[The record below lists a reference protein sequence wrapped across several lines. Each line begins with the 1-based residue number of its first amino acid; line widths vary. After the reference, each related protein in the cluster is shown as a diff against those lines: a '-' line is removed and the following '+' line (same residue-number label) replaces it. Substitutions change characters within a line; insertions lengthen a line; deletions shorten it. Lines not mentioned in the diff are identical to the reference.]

1 MLLSKIVDAVN
12 AKSFGETSWTY
23 DDIYP
28 YFAQA
33 ISEVNGE
40 LEDFRRIDAAP
51 QISESSPYYNIAA
64 YNALPDTHILNYV
77 VTYITVAMDNAQLA
91 VTSRTQ
97 SYATQLAKYKQ
108 QLIADLYKWMPLRDN
123 SNVYFD
129 LEHDGRDVRRL
140 PVVGRCWY
148 SEDEG
153 GKLSCNPSSDG
164 NYQTNPSLGVH
175 CENPY
180 GYLVPR
186 DTTQKI
192 LKGTYYY
199 DYIFVPY
206 EAFRPYYDPVGV
218 KIAITGYDILY
229 TSIPYTTIEHLDV
242 KHITN
247 SSGDTIS
254 IDDNID
260 MNNRQISNVILDGVS
275 FSNNDC
281 SLNLDSMHIN
291 IGNNILIDK
300 YDDEDSINMRAVADG
315 GTTTSFYMA
324 PTSPIILSYG
334 NYRLLVDDSL
344 EYKTSSN
351 QTLFKVGANQFTVNR
366 GSMHVLESNDNET
379 YLLGYNNNNLY
390 GVLAMTSDEMHIA
403 NKSIILETLT
413 SPSNEVRLTSSSFTY
428 NGKEIATKEY
438 VDNSAGGVA
447 VAYLED
453 HSGTKIDLEIN
464 SSNYQLVAKLY
475 NKNNQ
480 LVSTSSVIDLPLE
493 SIVTSAQYYDT
504 YIYDG
509 TTYTKVIVITLSTT
523 SVPTIVPV
531 GNLVSGLQATL
542 VSGTNIKTINQQ
554 SILGSG
560 DITID
565 ALDVTLNEI
574 DDIYDEAFV
583 QAEVSASN
591 SIIQFTND
599 VITTDGDNITITADS
614 TFAVGNEI
622 YL

>member
-12 AKSFGETSWTY
+12 AKSFGETNWTY

-40 LEDFRRIDAAP
+40 LEDFRRIESAP
-51 QISESSPYYNIAA
+51 DISESSPYYSIAA
-64 YNALPDTHILNYV
+64 YNALPDTHLLNYI

-129 LEHDGRDVRRL
+129 LEHDGRDTRRL

-218 KIAITGYDILY
+218 RVAITGYDILY

-254 IDDNID
+254 IDDNIN
-260 MNNRQISNVILDGVS
+260 MNNKTISNVNVNTPTLDTHPATKGYVDTANSNTKDYADTKDELIRNYVDTILGTKLDKSQIGYIELVGTS
-275 FSNNDC
+275 GGTLTDTQMLEVDKPYCIIKQTGSNTSNVATWYYKSQKYFNTGQIVFVQFKLNVNTGSNNVSNLGLSKITINENTNGWGFSSSNDF
-281 SLNLDSMHIN
+281 STYSNTVIDNKITNLQSQIDGLNAGQNLADMVANLTALNNLDTTKLQAN
-291 IGNNILIDK
+291 DK
-300 YDDEDSINMRAVADG
+300 VQVLVDSDNDNASTVYKWN
-315 GTTTSFYMA
+315 GTTWVY
-324 PTSPIILSYG
+324 IGKYGQDSYTISET
-334 NYRLLVDDSL
+334 NTLLAGKQNVI
-344 EYKTSSN
+344 N
-351 QTLFKVGANQFTVNR
+351 AN
-366 GSMHVLESNDNET
+366 
-379 YLLGYNNNNLY
+379 
-390 GVLAMTSDEMHIA
+390 
-403 NKSIILETLT
+403 NKL
-413 SPSNEVRLTSSSFTY
+413 P
-428 NGKEIATKEY
+428 GEY
-438 VDNSAGGVA
+438 VDLDIPTGAGFSITAEEIETYFEACDVGA
-447 VAYLED
+447 EYNED
-453 HSGTKIDLEIN
+453 TLDLTNADFDENDDSI
-464 SSNYQLVAKLY
+464 LVLNADNVRVEGNTL
-475 NKNNQ
+475 
-480 LVSTSSVIDLPLE
+480 VID
-493 SIVTSAQYYDT
+493 
-504 YIYDG
+504 
-509 TTYTKVIVITLSTT
+509 
-523 SVPTIVPV
+523 
-531 GNLVSGLQATL
+531 
-542 VSGTNIKTINQQ
+542 
-554 SILGSG
+554 
-560 DITID
+560 
-565 ALDVTLNEI
+565 
-574 DDIYDEAFV
+574 
-583 QAEVSASN
+583 
-591 SIIQFTND
+591 
-599 VITTDGDNITITADS
+599 
-614 TFAVGNEI
+614 
-622 YL
+622 

>member
-12 AKSFGETSWTY
+12 AKSFGETNWTY
-23 DDIYP
+23 GDIYP

-40 LEDFRRIDAAP
+40 LEDFRRIESAP
-51 QISESSPYYNIAA
+51 DISESSPYYSIAA

-108 QLIADLYKWMPLRDN
+108 QLIADLYKWMPLTSN
-123 SNVYFD
+123 SNNYFD
-129 LEHDGRDVRRL
+129 LEHDGRDTRRL

-148 SEDEG
+148 NEDEG

-218 KIAITGYDILY
+218 RVAITGYDIQY

-247 SSGDTIS
+247 SSGDSIS
-254 IDDNID
+254 IDDDID
-260 MNNRQISNVILDGVS
+260 MNNKQISNVELDNVS
-275 FSNNDC
+275 FSDNDC

-291 IGNNILIDK
+291 IGDNILIDK
-300 YDDEDSINMRAVADG
+300 YDDEDSINVRAVADG

-324 PTSPIILSYG
+324 PNSPVTLSYG
-334 NYRLLVDDSL
+334 NYQLLVDDSL
-344 EYKTSSN
+344 EYKASFN
-351 QTLFKVGANQFTVNR
+351 QTLFKVDANQFTVNR
-366 GSMHVLESNDNET
+366 GSMHVLESNNNET

-390 GVLAMTSDEMHIA
+390 GVLTMTSDEMHIA
-403 NKSIILETLT
+403 NKSIILETMT
-413 SPSNEVRLTSSSFTY
+413 SPYNEVRLTSSGFTY
-428 NGKEIATKEY
+428 NGKDIATKEY

-447 VAYLED
+447 ITYLEE
-453 HSGTKIDLEIN
+453 HSGARIDLEIN

-493 SIVTSAQYYDT
+493 SIVTNALYYDT
-504 YIYDG
+504 YTYDG

-531 GNLVSGLQATL
+531 GDLVNGLQATL

-560 DITID
+560 NITID

-599 VITTDGDNITITADS
+599 VITTNGDIITITADS